1 MVLNYLE
8 FAFELYL
15 FIDDSDN
22 YSREETIYG
31 NTVLIFDFFVEF
43 LFEFKDF
50 F

>member
-15 FIDDSDN
+15 SIDDSDN

-31 NTVLIFDFFVEF
+31 NTVLTFDFIGEF
-43 LFEFKDF
+43 LLGFKDF
-50 F
+50 